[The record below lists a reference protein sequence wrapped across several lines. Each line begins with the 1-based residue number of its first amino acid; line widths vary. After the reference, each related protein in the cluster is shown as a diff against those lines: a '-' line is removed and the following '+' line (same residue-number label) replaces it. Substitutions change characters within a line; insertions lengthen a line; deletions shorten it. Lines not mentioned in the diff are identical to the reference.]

1 MSVNGKLY
9 LWLLPGRIC
18 PWVLTVRKSIFT
30 ARQIVAEGNRKA
42 HLRPLRAQMERE
54 VRERIHSCVPGKA
67 KQYQDFTPHHHPIL
81 GLCCGTWIAKCHR
94 WLPWMSAFE
103 DMIVWET
110 HMGENIQR
118 IEHAINLL
126 LSIAL
131 GFVCLFQ
138 IMGNWL
144 CNRD

>member
-1 MSVNGKLY
+1 MVNY
-9 LWLLPGRIC
+9 TYDILPGRIC

-81 GLCCGTWIAKCHR
+81 GLCCGT
-94 WLPWMSAFE
+94 
-103 DMIVWET
+103 
-110 HMGENIQR
+110 
-118 IEHAINLL
+118 
-126 LSIAL
+126 
-131 GFVCLFQ
+131 
-138 IMGNWL
+138 
-144 CNRD
+144 